1 ENICARRAWAGDT
14 GHDET
19 AAGSPDDRGGRAR
32 FAANAGELAHRTGSG
47 GDDSSVWWGVGSL
60 LMAEILLLPPVAF
73 LFYLGLVSILSLV
86 GRVLAGTEHPS
97 SEAKSSAYA
106 SG

>member
-1 ENICARRAWAGDT
+1 
-14 GHDET
+14 
-19 AAGSPDDRGGRAR
+19 
-32 FAANAGELAHRTGSG
+32 
-47 GDDSSVWWGVGSL
+47 
-60 LMAEILLLPPVAF
+60 MAEILLLPPVAF

-106 SG
+106 SGEAAPAAIGVPGYRPYFLVALFFATLHLGVLVLATGGTSPVALIYLIGLMVSLLALILG